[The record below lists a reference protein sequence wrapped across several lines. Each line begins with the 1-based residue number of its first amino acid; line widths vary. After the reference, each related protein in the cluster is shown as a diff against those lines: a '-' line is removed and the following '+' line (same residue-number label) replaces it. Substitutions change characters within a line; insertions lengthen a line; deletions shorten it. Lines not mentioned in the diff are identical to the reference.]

1 MKEYYGQLCQR
12 LEKYRAEYAERMQS
26 FEICVENRRADS
38 LFEANIIPMLT
49 RMNELKAVIR
59 ELELQKAICE
69 AYM

>member
-12 LEKYRAEYAERMQS
+12 LKKYRTEYAERAQS
-26 FEICVENRRADS
+26 FEICVENRQTDS
-38 LFEANIIPMLT
+38 SFEANIIPMLI

-59 ELELQKAICE
+59 ELELQKAICD